1 MLREKIRLT
10 VLVLTAASL
19 TACGGWDLRGT
30 RTAALGIKSV
40 YLVAESAPQLQQ
52 WLAQELRFSG
62 VRLGTKTASQIT
74 IELSEESFDRRVI
87 SVDPDTGKVREV
99 ELGLEVTMSVRSQ
112 DGKLL
117 VAPEKRTW
125 VQDYVF
131 DETSLL
137 GTTESAQIIENEL
150 AQDAAQTILLRLET
164 LEIAPPAT

>member
-1 MLREKIRLT
+1 MLRETIRLT
-10 VLVLTAASL
+10 VLVLMATSL

-40 YLVAESAPQLQQ
+40 YLVAETAPQLKL
-52 WLAQELRFSG
+52 WLTQELRFSG

-74 IELSEESFDRRVI
+74 IELSEESYDRRVI

-99 ELGLEVTMSVRSQ
+99 ELELEVTMSVRSQ

-117 VAPEKRTW
+117 IAPEKRAW

-137 GTTESAQIIENEL
+137 GTTERAQIIENEL